1 MVVLAENG
9 VARNGEPETLDLYRS
24 PSSTI
29 ADLVIGLLMGMFS
42 FSLNNVESNV
52 SETPTQVADDRARI
66 GHPLHLTT
74 LVGDFEAR
82 YLGQTGTLQQ
92 CRTVHF
98 VMLGILARNRERQA
112 MHLLPD
118 LETKRAGFEL
128 IQSEV
133 LALLIHCRLLGWQAL
148 ECRRATDHFPKQHHR
163 AEDDAQCFEK

>member
-29 ADLVIGLLMGMFS
+29 ADFVTGLLMGM

-82 YLGQTGTLQQ
+82 HLGQTGTLQQ
-92 CRTVHF
+92 CRAVGF
-98 VMLGILARNRERQA
+98 VMLGILARNRQRQA

-118 LETKRAGFEL
+118 FETKRTGFEL
-128 IQSEV
+128 IQNKAF
-133 LALLIHCRLLGWQAL
+133 ALLIDRNLLGRRAL
-148 ECRRATDHFPKQHHR
+148 ECGGSTDHFPKQHHR
-163 AEDDAQCFEK
+163 AENDAQCFEK